1 MHAVIPEAG
10 IWSTFMPLLV
20 RQGPGAYEYEIPGVC
35 VDGSTENWCSFSAAT
50 SVSTC
55 MQRDTTY
62 VKGYMAW
69 QNQLLF
75 NQLQSMFSDEIPGP
89 LNPVNVLAP
98 GLLLASNA
106 MGNIGLKGLQWSYYA
121 TLILGLLHFRSITC
135 MWV

>member
-1 MHAVIPEAG
+1 MRHQESALTEA
-10 IWSTFMPLLV
+10 LK
-20 RQGPGAYEYEIPGVC
+20 
-35 VDGSTENWCSFSAAT
+35 NWCSFSAAT

-106 MGNIGLKGLQWSYYA
+106 MGNMDLRVYSGVILQP
-121 TLILGLLHFRSITC
+121 
-135 MWV
+135 